1 MNKTDKIYVA
11 GHKGLIGSAILR
23 RLLKDGFKNIVTKE
37 HSELDLCSQS
47 KVSTFF
53 EKEKPDYVFMA
64 AGKVGG
70 VFANNTYRAD
80 FIYENLMVQTNIIH
94 CSFLNEV
101 KKLLFL
107 GSADVYPKNYRQA
120 AKEELLLTGP
130 LEPTC
135 EPFALAKIAGI
146 KMCESYS
153 RQYGTDFISVIAP
166 NVYGT
171 HHHYDML
178 NAQVI
183 PSLIKKF
190 HEAKISNPKEV
201 ILWGTG
207 SPVRDFLFVDDF
219 VDACI
224 FLMQEYSGTDFF
236 NVGTGKEYTIL
247 KLAETIKKAIG
258 YKGKIIFDK
267 TKPDGVAR
275 KLLDASKIQ
284 GLGWKAKTSLLDG
297 IKIAYDSFLSELEK
311 REVRTSKIC
320 NIKVCRK
327 DINILNRIN
336 KLSNPIS
343 TKTQPNTYEHKFVPK
358 PWGFESLAFK
368 NSEVA
373 IWFLF
378 IKKGDSTSMHCHPQ
392 KKTSLIILSGEA
404 MSRTFLTT
412 NYLKGGDAVIIEK
425 GVFHF
430 TKALS
435 DNGLFLFEIE
445 MPPIKTDLVRLEDK
459 YGRESY
465 GYEGKSEM
473 KPGKVKEQ
481 KNKIRKGK
489 YIYFEETNKHF
500 RYNHEMLERFE
511 ISLEVFAND
520 IDFKHFRIEK
530 NSLYTS
536 CRGKLLDENNNIV
549 LFTGDTIKS
558 DILENITEKNLK
570 IEDKTVLLRTT
581 TKDKQ

>member
-23 RLLKDGFKNIVTKE
+23 RLQKDGYKNIITKE
-37 HSELDLCSQS
+37 HSELDLCNQS
-47 KVSTFF
+47 RVNAFF

-80 FIYENLMVQTNIIH
+80 FIYENLMVQNNIIH
-94 CSFLNEV
+94 SSFLNEV

-107 GSADVYPKNYRQA
+107 GSADVYPKNYQKS
-120 AKEELLLTGP
+120 AKEEFLLTGP

-171 HHHYDML
+171 HQHYDML

-190 HEAKISNPKEV
+190 HEAKISKSKKV
-201 ILWGTG
+201 ILWGSG
-207 SPVRDFLFVDDF
+207 KPVRDFLFVDDF

-236 NVGTGKEYTIL
+236 NVGTGREYTIL
-247 KLAETIKKAIG
+247 ELAETIKKAVG
-258 YKGKIIFDK
+258 YKGKIVFDK

-275 KLLDASKIQ
+275 KLLNTSKIQ

-297 IKIAYDSFLSELEK
+297 IKIAYNSFLNELEN

-320 NIKVCRK
+320 NIEVCKK
-327 DINILNRIN
+327 DTNALNKIK
-336 KLSNPIS
+336 KLHKTITTQTQPIS
-343 TKTQPNTYEHKFVPK
+343 YKDKVVIK
-358 PWGFESLAFK
+358 PWGHEFLVFK

-373 IWFLF
+373 VWLLYL
-378 IKKGDSTSMHCHPQ
+378 KKGNATSMHCHPG
-392 KKTSLIILSGEA
+392 KKTSLIILSGKA
-404 MSRTFLTT
+404 MSKTFSAT

-425 GVFHF
+425 CVFHF

-435 DNGLFLFEIE
+435 DDGLFLFEIE
-445 MPPIKTDLVRLEDK
+445 TPPMKTDLVRLEDK
-459 YGRESY
+459 YGRESS
-465 GYEGKSEM
+465 GYEGLSEM
-473 KPGKVKEQ
+473 QVPD
-481 KNKIRKGK
+481 KILKKGD
-489 YIYFEETNKHF
+489 YCYFEETNKRF
-500 RYNHEMLERFE
+500 TYNYEMLGKYECSF
-511 ISLEVFAND
+511 D
-520 IDFKHFRIEK
+520 IFMDNSEFQRDFKIIK
-530 NSLYTS
+530 NSLYTM
-536 CRGKLLDENNNIV
+536 CRGSLLDEKGKIV
-549 LFTGDTIKS
+549 LATGDTRKS
-558 DILENITEKNLK
+558 DTLENIKKLK
-570 IEDKTVLLRTT
+570 IKEKTVLLRTS
-581 TKDKQ
+581 TKDKL

>member
-11 GHKGLIGSAILR
+11 GHKGLIGSAIIR

-37 HSELDLCSQS
+37 HSELDLCNQS
-47 KVSTFF
+47 KVSAFF

-107 GSADVYPKNYRQA
+107 GSADVYPKNYRRA
-120 AKEELLLTGP
+120 AKEELLLTGT

-171 HHHYDML
+171 RQHYDMM
-178 NAQVI
+178 NSQVI

-190 HEAKISNPKEV
+190 HEAKISNSKEV

-207 SPVRDFLFVDDF
+207 SPVRDFLFVDDLA
-219 VDACI
+219 DACM
-224 FLMQEYSGTDFF
+224 FLMQDYSGTDFF
-236 NVGTGKEYTIL
+236 NVGTGKEYTISE
-247 KLAETIKKAIG
+247 LAKTIKKATG
-258 YKGKIIFDK
+258 YKGKIVFDK

-275 KLLDASKIQ
+275 KLLDASKIH

-327 DINILNRIN
+327 DVAALNKIKKLN
-336 KLSNPIS
+336 KPIS
-343 TKTQPNTYEHKFVPK
+343 IKTQPITYKNKIVIK
-358 PWGFESLAFK
+358 PWGSESLVFE

-373 IWFLF
+373 VWLLHL
-378 IKKGDSTSMHCHPQ
+378 KKGDATSMHCHPQ

-404 MSRTFLTT
+404 MSRTFSTT

-435 DNGLFLFEIE
+435 DNGLFIFEIE
-445 MPPIKTDLVRLEDK
+445 MPPIKTDLIRLEDR
-459 YGRESY
+459 YGRESS
-465 GYEGKSEM
+465 GYEGISEM
-473 KPGKVKEQ
+473 QTPD
-481 KNKIRKGK
+481 KILKKGD
-489 YIYFEETNKHF
+489 YLYFEETKKHF
-500 RYNHEMLERFE
+500 SYNHEMLDRFE
-511 ISLEVFAND
+511 ISFEVFAND
-520 IDFKHFRIEK
+520 IDFKYFRIEK

-536 CRGKLLDENNNIV
+536 CRGELLDENNKIV
-549 LFTGDTIKS
+549 LAAGDTIKS
-558 DILENITEKNLK
+558 DILENITKEKLK
-570 IEDKTVLLRTT
+570 IAGKTVLLRIS
-581 TKDKQ
+581 TKDK